1 MTATEQANARRWVQ
15 AWKEAGPELERIRAE
30 EIRATDT
37 VRAMEMLDEL
47 FTHAAISTP
56 MRESSGLLEQQLY
69 FSRDRR

>member
-1 MTATEQANARRWVQ
+1 MTATEEANARRWVQ

-37 VRAMEMLDEL
+37 VRAMEQLDEL
-47 FTHAAISTP
+47 FTHGALSLP
-56 MRESSGLLEQQLY
+56 VRESSGLLEQQFY

>member
-1 MTATEQANARRWVQ
+1 MSATEQANARRWVQ

-37 VRAMEMLDEL
+37 VRAMEQLDEL
-47 FTHAAISTP
+47 FTHGALSLPA
-56 MRESSGLLEQQLY
+56 RASSGLLEQQFY